1 MPTSDNPPPGGAG
14 LLGSLRRVLDT
25 VLELVQVRLELLGT
39 EIEEQKR
46 RILEALVWAGAGL
59 VLLGAGLVVLAAGV
73 LAYFWD
79 GARWIAWA
87 ALLAV
92 YVGAA
97 ALALYRARARL
108 QATQGAFAASAAEL
122 ARDRQ
127 ALAGADERPGAPG

>member
-1 MPTSDNPPPGGAG
+1 VPASDNPPPGGAG
-14 LLGSLRRVLDT
+14 LLGSLRRLLDT
-25 VLELVQVRLELLGT
+25 VLELGQVRLELLGT
-39 EIEEQKR
+39 EIEDQKR
-46 RILEALVWAGAGL
+46 RALAALVWAGAGL

-92 YVGAA
+92 YFGAA
-97 ALALYRARARL
+97 ALALYRARIRL
-108 QATQGAFAASAAEL
+108 RATEGAFAASAAEL

-127 ALAGADERPGAPG
+127 ALSGADERPGAPG

>member
-1 MPTSDNPPPGGAG
+1 LAASAPPPSGAG
-14 LLGSLRRVLDT
+14 LLGSLRRLLDT
-25 VLELVQVRLELLGT
+25 VLELGQVRLELLGT

-46 RILEALVWAGAGL
+46 RAFAALVWAGAGL

-87 ALLAV
+87 ALLAL
-92 YVGAA
+92 YLGAGGL
-97 ALALYRARARL
+97 ALARARAQLR
-108 QATQGAFAASAAEL
+108 APDGAFAASAAEL

-127 ALAGADERPGAPG
+127 ALGSADERPGAPG